1 MIVAY
6 DNIDKVET
14 LNEREKNL
22 LLSLLKDVDEF
33 NELVG
38 HPMTGKSFVW
48 TNNFYKICIT
58 WQDWHDE
65 YSPENLEAQ
74 DYYGVFRICL
84 MPDEKDPSNLVNFS
98 TELTL
103 DELDTNLC
111 TLVGYFSDSKE
122 YETKD
127 RERIYEASMKAY
139 KEKKQRQQEALE
151 KYKDYVP
158 SVGDICM
165 KLVSRSEFMR
175 LSCNVYLSI
184 ISRIEN
190 GKIFTRNI
198 NIDKMSVLKE
208 TNPQCW
214 YLLNESPN
222 HNYSVA
228 DSNDGFASGAIECN
242 TNRKRYGRFLF
253 SRWHAVEI
261 IDEFFDNY
269 KGKKVPVRYIWK
281 SCQPEKIPG
290 TTVIKYLEKL
300 RALLIDDEKISSL
313 KYEEQTPPE
322 MIN

>member
-6 DNIDKVET
+6 NNIDKVET

-38 HPMTGKSFVW
+38 HPLTEKSFVW
-48 TNNFYKICIT
+48 NSNFYKICIT

-84 MPDEKDPSNLVNFS
+84 MPDEKDPSILVNFS
-98 TELTL
+98 TEMTI

-111 TLVGYFSDSKE
+111 TLVGYFADSRE
-122 YETKD
+122 YEAKV
-127 RERIYEASMKAY
+127 RKERDEAYVRAY
-139 KEKKQRQQEALE
+139 QETRQRQKEALE
-151 KYKDYVP
+151 KYKDYMP
-158 SVGDICM
+158 AVGDICM
-165 KLVSRSEFMR
+165 KLVSRTEFMR
-175 LSCNVYLSI
+175 ISCNVYLSI
-184 ISRIEN
+184 ISRIED

-208 TNPQCW
+208 SNPQCW
-214 YLLNESPN
+214 YLLNENPKN
-222 HNYSVA
+222 TYSVA
-228 DSNDGFASGAIECN
+228 DHNDGFASVAPECKI
-242 TNRKRYGRFLF
+242 KRCGQFLF
-253 SRWHAVEI
+253 SRWHAIEI

-281 SCQPEKIPG
+281 SCQPEKVPG
-290 TTVIKYLEKL
+290 TTIIKYLEKL
-300 RALLIDDEKISSL
+300 KALLIDDEKISSL

-322 MIN
+322 LII